1 VVAGAAGSERAAA
14 SKRSNMDESQET
26 RSEGFEKIRALR
38 IEKMNALRA
47 AGIPPYPYGYRVG
60 HKVEEVGR
68 RESEFAENDTAV
80 SVAGRIM
87 ALRGHGKTT
96 FGHVE
101 DRTGRIQ
108 FYVRFDAVGQERYES
123 FGLLEVGDLVGIEGG
138 VFRTKTG
145 ELTIR
150 VARFEVLAKA
160 LRPLP
165 EKWHGLQDKE
175 MRYRQ
180 RYVDLIVNPDVRKVF
195 VQRSCV
201 IEAMRRFLLARGY
214 LEVETPILQPVYGGA
229 AARPFVTHHNA
240 LDIDLY
246 LRIADELYLKRLLVG
261 GLEKV
266 FEFSKDFRNEGID
279 RAHNPEFTMMECYS
293 AYEDYM
299 DYMEMVEEM
308 MKTIAGEIS
317 DDGTISFAG
326 KRIDFSRPWKRIRFF
341 DALEEAT
348 SRDFRNMNNDDILD
362 AASRLKIDL
371 AKVTSPAK
379 GLDLIFGA
387 AVEPDLFEPTFV
399 YDYPKSLSPLAKDH
413 RSIEGLVERFEPFIG
428 GFEVGNAFSELND
441 PLEQRARFE
450 EQSWMRRQGDEEA
463 HVLDEDYIRA
473 LEYGMPPSAGLG
485 LGVDRLV
492 MIFTD
497 SRSIRDVL
505 FFPQMRP
512 E

>member
-1 VVAGAAGSERAAA
+1 ME
-14 SKRSNMDESQET
+14 ESQHAPV
-26 RSEGFEKIRALR
+26 EGFEKIRALR
-38 IEKMNALRA
+38 IEKMNGLRS
-47 AGIPPYPYGYRVG
+47 AGIDPYPYRYDVT
-60 HKVEEVGR
+60 HKVEEV
-68 RESEFAENDTAV
+68 AV
-80 SVAGRIM
+80 SEKELSEKQTVVSLAGRVM
-87 ALRGHGKTT
+87 SLRGHGKTT

-101 DRTGRIQ
+101 DRTGRVQ
-108 FYVRFDAVGQERYES
+108 FYARQDELGPDAYRNLDLV
-123 FGLLEVGDLVGIEGG
+123 EVGDVLGIKGI
-138 VFRTKTG
+138 VFRTKTN
-145 ELTIR
+145 ELTVR
-150 VARFEVLAKA
+150 VAEYTVLAKA

-175 MRYRQ
+175 LRYRQ
-180 RYVDLIVNPDVRKVF
+180 RYVDLIVNAGVREVF
-195 VQRSCV
+195 VKRSRI
-201 IEAMRRFLLARGY
+201 IEVMRQFLIARGY

-240 LDIDLY
+240 LDMDLY

-279 RAHNPEFTMMECYS
+279 RSHNPEFTMMECYS
-293 AYEDYM
+293 AYEDYT
-299 DYMEMVEEM
+299 DYMRMVEEM
-308 MKTIAGEIS
+308 MRAIALEIAGN
-317 DDGTISFAG
+317 GVISFAG
-326 KRIDFSRPWKRIRFF
+326 REIDFNRPWKRVRFF

-348 SRDFRNMNNDDILD
+348 GRDFRGVREEDILET
-362 AASRLKIDL
+362 ASRLKIDL
-371 AKVTSPAK
+371 AKVTTPAK

-387 AVEPDLFEPTFV
+387 AVEPELFEPTFV
-399 YDYPKSLSPLAKDH
+399 YDYPKALSPLAKNH
-413 RSIEGLVERFEPFIG
+413 RSMEGLVERFEPFVG

-450 EQSWMRRQGDEEA
+450 EQSLMRIRGDEEA

-485 LGVDRLV
+485 LGVDRLT

-505 FFPQMRP
+505 LFPQMRP